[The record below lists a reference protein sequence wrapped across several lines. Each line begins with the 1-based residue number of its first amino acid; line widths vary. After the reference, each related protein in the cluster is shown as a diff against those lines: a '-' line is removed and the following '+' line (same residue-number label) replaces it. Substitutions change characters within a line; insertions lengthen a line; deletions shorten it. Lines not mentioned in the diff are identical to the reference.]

1 MKMRTSIIFAVLATT
16 VVSAT
21 AAPAPAVKDTSAGGG
36 DACSIASV
44 RCNGPALEKCLP
56 DMSTSPYNWATWQFQ
71 RQCDCRMD
79 GNTARCF
86 N

>member
-1 MKMRTSIIFAVLATT
+1 MHMSIIFAVLATT

-21 AAPAPAVKDTSAGGG
+21 AAPAPAVDDASTGGGG
-36 DACSIASV
+36 DTCSIASA

-56 DMSTSPYNWATWQFQ
+56 DMSTSPYYWATWQFQ